1 LGLFAELLYSFE
13 NVNTELAH
21 RARGGAV
28 YLDGMQ
34 YTSWFDFLLALPA
47 RAIYF
52 QFAPFPLHI
61 ESIYHLLAFTVT
73 PIVIVLFISAARSLY
88 ECEYDETVA
97 ILLVVVYLAG
107 IAGYGAINSNF
118 GTNVR
123 HRIPF
128 EFLLIIMAAPVIQ
141 RWELLVREWLG
152 VVPGQRS
159 KDDEE
164 QRKTQE
170 LDRGVH
176 VRGKN
181 PNQTEQY
188 EEAE

>member
-1 LGLFAELLYSFE
+1 
-13 NVNTELAH
+13 
-21 RARGGAV
+21 
-28 YLDGMQ
+28 MQ
-34 YTSWFDFLLALPA
+34 YTSWFDFLLALPG
-47 RAIYF
+47 RAVYF
-52 QFAPFPLHI
+52 QFTPFPLHVK
-61 ESIYHLLAFTVT
+61 SPFHLLAFTAT
-73 PIVIVLFISAARSLY
+73 VITIILFISAARSLHK
-88 ECEYDETVA
+88 CEYNETVA
-97 ILLVVVYLAG
+97 VLLVVVYAAG

-152 VVPGQRS
+152 VVPGQRG

-164 QRKTQE
+164 QRKAQE

-176 VRGKN
+176 VRRKN
-181 PNQTEQY
+181 PNQTDQY